1 MLPIAFSRSV
11 DYVHVLI
18 TCSSYCLVVV
28 CFFSRLAVLITV
40 SGLNEHQRSHCA
52 YIFLR
57 DRPLF
62 IFWKGQRG
70 VGGRGAIKIYPI
82 LHTSLG
88 CSCDRPSW
96 RRLIP
101 PSFPLKTMYLS
112 LPPPPPPKKR
122 RKRKTSPLIAPHAL
136 DVNLSLRERTKLFQ
150 CISSQNR
157 QERSIFKS
165 MG

>member
-1 MLPIAFSRSV
+1 MVTTNRIFS
-11 DYVHVLI
+11 LCGLC
-18 TCSSYCLVVV
+18 TCINYLQFSLSRC
-28 CFFSRLAVLITV
+28 CMFFSRLITV
-40 SGLNEHQRSHCA
+40 SGLKEHQRSHCT

-101 PSFPLKTMYLS
+101 PSFPLKTVYLS
-112 LPPPPPPKKR
+112 LPPPPKKKKEEEEKENFTPP
-122 RKRKTSPLIAPHAL
+122 SPHAP
-136 DVNLSLRERTKLFQ
+136 DVNLSLRERTKLLQ
-150 CISSQNR
+150 CISSQDR

>member
-1 MLPIAFSRSV
+1 MKFVTNRIFS
-11 DYVHVLI
+11 LCGLC
-18 TCSSYCLVVV
+18 TCINYLQFSLSRC
-28 CFFSRLAVLITV
+28 CIFFSRLAVLITV

-112 LPPPPPPKKR
+112 LPPPKKKKKKKNFTPHSPPR
-122 RKRKTSPLIAPHAL
+122 AR
-136 DVNLSLRERTKLFQ
+136 
-150 CISSQNR
+150 C
-157 QERSIFKS
+157 
-165 MG
+165 

>member
-1 MLPIAFSRSV
+1 M
-11 DYVHVLI
+11 
-18 TCSSYCLVVV
+18 
-28 CFFSRLAVLITV
+28 FFSRLITV
-40 SGLNEHQRSHCA
+40 SGLKEHQRSHCT

-101 PSFPLKTMYLS
+101 PSFPLKTVYLS
-112 LPPPPPPKKR
+112 LPPPPPKK
-122 RKRKTSPLIAPHAL
+122 KKEEEEKENFTPPSPHVP
-136 DVNLSLRERTKLFQ
+136 DVNLSLREEPSYFNASPARIGRKDRYL
-150 CISSQNR
+150 NLWG
-157 QERSIFKS
+157 ERVKELLPCDD
-165 MG
+165 

>member
-1 MLPIAFSRSV
+1 MLFLCIRCSKFSFGEFFSLWSLLPIAFSRSV

-18 TCSSYCLVVV
+18 TCSSHCLVVV

-112 LPPPPPPKKR
+112 LPPPPPKK
-122 RKRKTSPLIAPHAL
+122 KKKKKNFTPHSPPRA
-136 DVNLSLRERTKLFQ
+136 R
-150 CISSQNR
+150 C
-157 QERSIFKS
+157 
-165 MG
+165 

>member
-1 MLPIAFSRSV
+1 MLFLWIRCSKFSFSEFFSLWGWLQPIAFSRSV
-11 DYVHVLI
+11 DYAHVLI
-18 TCSSYCLVVV
+18 TCSSHCLVVV

-40 SGLNEHQRSHCA
+40 SGLKEHQRSHCT

-112 LPPPPPPKKR
+112 LPPPKKKEEEEKEKLHPSQPPR
-122 RKRKTSPLIAPHAL
+122 AR
-136 DVNLSLRERTKLFQ
+136 
-150 CISSQNR
+150 C
-157 QERSIFKS
+157 
-165 MG
+165 